1 MVNNTRA
8 SDVTGVLFLCFQR
21 TWQYHQA
28 TFYSSLE
35 RAISGYPKT
44 AETVEIRLRTGQLLN
59 SKESTTRAAM
69 SSPIRRYLPHLLVGL
84 SISLI
89 MVGAYAAVGFA
100 TTSQPKATW
109 AVNPVTI
116 TFPATAGTGTKG
128 DSFTC
133 SPSTSGITL
142 IAKAS
147 TSNVD
152 LSVGPSSFASCSSS
166 PDAVTLTAHCLVPA
180 AQCRGT
186 YSGLVQIRQPANYRN
201 IPANLAVTIVVT

>member
-1 MVNNTRA
+1 
-8 SDVTGVLFLCFQR
+8 
-21 TWQYHQA
+21 
-28 TFYSSLE
+28 
-35 RAISGYPKT
+35 
-44 AETVEIRLRTGQLLN
+44 
-59 SKESTTRAAM
+59 
-69 SSPIRRYLPHLLVGL
+69 
-84 SISLI
+84 
-89 MVGAYAAVGFA
+89 MVGAYGEIGFA

-133 SPSTSGITL
+133 SPATSSLTL

-147 TSNVD
+147 TSNLD
-152 LSVGPSSFASCSSS
+152 LSVAPSSFASCGSS
-166 PDAVTLTAHCLVPA
+166 PNSVTLTAHCLVSP